1 MWCLTSKE
9 TRHKYLK
16 AAGIKCIQLK
26 ENIVTT
32 ASLSDGRRLMNTL
45 SASANATSLI
55 RFARHVASWLTWRWT
70 MSPWLMPL
78 LFDPSCFSWLSWVV
92 MSSAQQFETKAELG
106 CGFFSFSSLLRV
118 VMASIGAAREALSSI
133 CLSCLIR
140 PNVWIIACRSCR
152 SGVTGFLVHEFF
164 ASKTLCFFSIWKAK
178 CDHTA

>member
-118 VMASIGAAREALSSI
+118 VMASIGAARDGPLCI
-133 CLSCLIR
+133 CPSCFR
-140 PNVWIIACRSCR
+140 RSNFWIIGWRSYR
-152 SGVTGFLVHEFF
+152 SGATVSLMHEFF
-164 ASKTLCFFSIWKAK
+164 ASKAFCFFSI
-178 CDHTA
+178 